1 MLQYRCNV
9 DESLIS
15 SENRRQVKSVKGL
28 KHTEDTVISQLTI
41 IWTEITL

>member
-1 MLQYRCNV
+1 MLQYRRNV

-28 KHTEDTVISQLTI
+28 ENTEDTVIWQLTI